1 MMCKSAICKSVICK
15 SIRAGFLLVLA
26 ACLFVGPA
34 DAQDWPSKQPI
45 KVIVPL
51 TAGSGTDVTARLAT
65 EQMSKTLN
73 QAFVVENRPGA
84 ATVIGNVA
92 VAKSSGDGYTLL
104 VAPSALTITPA
115 LQNLPYDTSKDLK
128 PIIPLGNVAN
138 VLVSTGGKYKSL
150 KDLIAAARKTP
161 NSVSYVSI
169 GLGSSAQLTAELLGL
184 KTGFKALAVPFK
196 GSPEGLQEVVAGR
209 VDFYF
214 CPLLP
219 ALSLIREG
227 KLDALAVS
235 GSTRSSLLPNVP
247 TIAELGVP
255 EATYDFWIG
264 LFAPGDTPDD
274 IADKL
279 HAEAKAALNLPELKQ
294 RFIKMGQDPMPMS
307 RQEFSN
313 YIRKDLTRNA
323 ELVKAAKIVPS
334 QN

>member
-1 MMCKSAICKSVICK
+1 MYKSLAEC
-15 SIRAGFLLVLA
+15 LLVFT
-26 ACLFVGPA
+26 ACLLIGPA
-34 DAQDWPSKQPI
+34 NAQDWPAKQPI

-65 EQMSKTLN
+65 EQMGKTLN
-73 QAFVVENRPGA
+73 QTFVVENRPGA
-84 ATVIGNVA
+84 ATVIGSTA
-92 VAKSSGDGYTLL
+92 VAKSPGDGYTLL

-128 PIIPLGNVAN
+128 PIISLGNVAN

-150 KDLIAAARKTP
+150 KELIEAARKKTD
-161 NSVSYVSI
+161 SVSYVSI

-184 KTGFKALAVPFK
+184 KAGFKALAVPFK

-235 GSTRSSLLPNVP
+235 GSSRSSLLPNVP

-264 LFAPGDTPDD
+264 LFAPGDTPDA

-279 HAEAKAALNLPELKQ
+279 HAEAKAALALPELKE
-294 RFIKMGQDPMPMS
+294 RFVKMGQDPMLMS

-313 YIRKDLTRNA
+313 YIRKDLARNA

>member
-1 MMCKSAICKSVICK
+1 MHKKQIYTSLFS
-15 SIRAGFLLVLA
+15 LLALA
-26 ACLFVGPA
+26 LVHPA
-34 DAQDWPSKQPI
+34 ASQAQDWPAKQPI

-65 EQMSKTLN
+65 EQMGKTLN
-73 QAFVVENRPGA
+73 QTFVVENRPGA
-84 ATVIGNVA
+84 ATVIGNIA
-92 VAKSSGDGYTLL
+92 VAKSAGDGYTLL

-128 PIIPLGNVAN
+128 PIISLGNVAN

-150 KDLIAAARKTP
+150 KDLIAAARKNT

-184 KTGFKALAVPFK
+184 KAGFKALAVPFK

-235 GSTRSSLLPNVP
+235 GSARSSLLPNVP

-264 LFAPGDTPDD
+264 MFAPGDTPDD

-279 HAEAKAALNLPELKQ
+279 HAEARAALAQPELKE
-294 RFIKMGQDPMPMS
+294 RFKKMGQDPMPMS
-307 RQEFSN
+307 RKEFSG
-313 YIRKDLTRNA
+313 YILKDLARNA
-323 ELVKAAKIVPS
+323 ELVKAAKIVPG